1 MITEDLLPT
10 LQGAIPSA
18 VATADNDGVPNVSY
32 LSQVYFVDN
41 NHVAISNQFLN
52 KSIRNILQNG
62 HATAVVIHPATLK
75 RYRFYMEHRE
85 TKTEGELFDNM
96 ASQLE
101 VIASMMGMQD
111 VFKLNAA
118 EIFEVTEVVEIP

>member
-1 MITEDLLPT
+1 MITEELLPA

-18 VATADNDGVPNVSY
+18 FATSDKDAVPNVSY

-41 NHVAISNQFLN
+41 NHVAVSNQFLN
-52 KSIRNILQNG
+52 KSIRNILENG
-62 HATAVVIHPATLK
+62 KATVVVIHPATLV
-75 RYRFYMEHRE
+75 RYRLYMEHRE
-85 TKTEGELFDNM
+85 TQREGDLFDNM

-101 VIASMMGMQD
+101 VIASMMGMQN

-118 EIFEVTEVVEIP
+118 EIFEVIEIVEIP